1 MVQLQNAANRF
12 QRITPLGRPASVPWG
27 LLKTEPP
34 AGKPGHDAAPDSE
47 TVEKPARRIL
57 CRECLH
63 PVTREQDRTEVHGAH
78 QHTFANPSGMVF
90 TIGCFQFA
98 DGCGAAGSPSEEF
111 TWFSGF
117 SWRVAVCTA
126 CLAHLGWLFSAA
138 SGAAFWGLILDHL
151 IFPEKQ

>member
-1 MVQLQNAANRF
+1 MISTPIGETAPTAAVPN
-12 QRITPLGRPASVPWG
+12 PLA
-27 LLKTEPP
+27 LLKEDPSEPDKRP
-34 AGKPGHDAAPDSE
+34 DAAPEED
-47 TVEKPARRIL
+47 TQAQAARRVL

-111 TWFSGF
+111 TWFRGF

-151 IFPEKQ
+151 IFPESQ

>member
-1 MVQLQNAANRF
+1 MLESTPCIFPGGTDFAMAAAH
-12 QRITPLGRPASVPWG
+12 PLVSLKEEPSEPDKRP
-27 LLKTEPP
+27 
-34 AGKPGHDAAPDSE
+34 DAAPEED
-47 TVEKPARRIL
+47 TQAARRVL

-63 PVTREQDRTEVHGAH
+63 PITREQDRTEVHGAH
-78 QHTFANPSGMVF
+78 QHTFANPSGIVF

-111 TWFSGF
+111 TWFRGF

-126 CLAHLGWLFSAA
+126 CLAHLGWLFSTA

-151 IFPEKQ
+151 IFPQKQ

>member
-1 MVQLQNAANRF
+1 MLEF
-12 QRITPLGRPASVPWG
+12 TPCILPGETDFAMATAYPLVFLKEDPSEPDKRP
-27 LLKTEPP
+27 
-34 AGKPGHDAAPDSE
+34 DAAPEED
-47 TVEKPARRIL
+47 TQAARRVL

-63 PVTREQDRTEVHGAH
+63 PITREQDRTEVHGAH
-78 QHTFANPSGMVF
+78 QHTFANPSGIVF

-111 TWFSGF
+111 TWFRGF

-126 CLAHLGWLFSAA
+126 CLAHLGWLFSTS

>member
-1 MVQLQNAANRF
+1 MTSTPISETAPTAAVPN
-12 QRITPLGRPASVPWG
+12 PLAFLKEEPSEPDKRP
-27 LLKTEPP
+27 
-34 AGKPGHDAAPDSE
+34 DAAPEED
-47 TVEKPARRIL
+47 TQTQAARRVL

-63 PVTREQDRTEVHGAH
+63 PVTRERDRTEVHGAH
-78 QHTFANPSGMVF
+78 QHTFANPSGIVF

-111 TWFSGF
+111 TWFRGF

-151 IFPEKQ
+151 IFPEN

>member
-1 MVQLQNAANRF
+1 MTSTPIGERAPTAADPN
-12 QRITPLGRPASVPWG
+12 PLAFLKEEPSEPDKRP
-27 LLKTEPP
+27 
-34 AGKPGHDAAPDSE
+34 DAAPEED
-47 TVEKPARRIL
+47 TQTQAARRVL

-78 QHTFANPSGMVF
+78 QHTFANPSGVVF

-111 TWFSGF
+111 TWFRGF

-151 IFPEKQ
+151 IFPESQ

>member
-1 MVQLQNAANRF
+1 MVKSNQSIGSGRKDFAVMAAYPVAF
-12 QRITPLGRPASVPWG
+12 
-27 LLKTEPP
+27 LKEEP
-34 AGKPGHDAAPDSE
+34 AGPDKRPDAAPEED
-47 TVEKPARRIL
+47 TQAARRVL

-78 QHTFANPSGMVF
+78 HHTFANPSGIVF

-111 TWFSGF
+111 TWFRGF

-126 CLAHLGWLFSAA
+126 CLAHLGWLFSTA

-151 IFPEKQ
+151 IFPQKQ